1 MINAAHDFASFP
13 FDILTKIVALFTST
27 ERWTRRMML
36 LPCTEERPSSIILQD
51 LILAQTTLGTMVKI
65 EGDDDD
71 DDDDTP
77 FSVESVINL
86 GKYDSN
92 SQNLIISIVSCD
104 W

>member
-1 MINAAHDFASFP
+1 MINAAHDFESFP

-36 LPCTEERPSSIILQD
+36 LPCTEERPSSIIRLQD

-65 EGDDDD
+65 EG